1 MLLCKLGSV
10 LLQFDEVMGNAGSQF
25 SFFVAFVKNFGEM
38 STDCSMM
45 IANGA
50 AIKQVL
56 GRRSPPAFIG
66 DMEHG
71 LGPWKKRAKLVARK
85 TLAGGGPKKKLD
97 VHPDDGLKVWK
108 AENAVRAVIEYSDDE
123 VEKKGD
129 GADSGEHFQF
139 PMPNYWPSS
148 PFPYDE
154 QIALMGG
161 AKSESGSDFSD
172 SDDED
177 SDSDDDDSDSNDDED
192 DEDDED
198 DDSHY
203 DDMPPLIDGEGKYA
217 APLPALVN
225 KEGQPM
231 AITVSQDKGGLQA
244 SFVPIAQKVA
254 KGKAAPPSKPRHV
267 SFASEVEVHNFESSY
282 EMEDSNV
289 SKWSEL
295 EVPLSLFTE
304 MFMTYTVGS
313 TCYEDMQQLRDS
325 NRDIGRSVAVGD
337 ISPKVGACEWLH
349 NIRSGL
355 NKFEGVVGES
365 NICGTCMQQLNDLR
379 LQMCEF
385 ETNMIKVERYD
396 ICDTGNWFDNELV
409 NMFED
414 DGGAEM
420 CVGESEEGKLPAI
433 QKTDSE
439 AGKTA
444 YALDDEAPNV
454 GEVAP
459 NILNTHTIAPPSVGI
474 VGDYHTFGDRDSGSD
489 SSVGGS
495 LKVLVS
501 SDSEDSSV
509 VSQPNFAAFR
519 IRRQQN
525 LFNKKMS
532 RYELCLILLPEVMGR
547 EVRGFIGEM
556 RSAIKNRGC
565 TADKAYRKVVLKF
578 GPLRTDAEM
587 RRLFVQATYAADL
600 DG

>member
-56 GRRSPPAFIG
+56 GRRSPPALIG

-85 TLAGGGPKKKLD
+85 TLAGGGPKKQLD
-97 VHPDDGLKVWK
+97 VHGDDGLKVWK
-108 AENAVRAVIEYSDDE
+108 AENKVRAAIEYCDDE
-123 VEKKGD
+123 VEKEGD

-161 AKSESGSDFSD
+161 AKSESGSDLSD
-172 SDDED
+172 SDDDE

-192 DEDDED
+192 D
-198 DDSHY
+198 DSHY
-203 DDMPPLIDGEGKYA
+203 DDMPPLVDGEGNYA
-217 APLPALVN
+217 PQLPAFIN

-231 AITVSQDKGGLQA
+231 AITVSQEEGGLQA

-254 KGKAAPPSKPRHV
+254 KGKAAAPPKPRRV
-267 SFASEVEVHNFESSY
+267 SFAPKVEVHTIKPSS
-282 EMEDSNV
+282 EMEDDNV
-289 SKWSEL
+289 AKWSEL
-295 EVPLSLFTE
+295 EVHLSHFTE
-304 MFMTYTVGS
+304 MFITCTVGN
-313 TCYEDMQQLRDS
+313 TCYEDMQHVRDS
-325 NRDIGRSVAVGD
+325 NLEIGRCVTVGN
-337 ISPKVGACEWLH
+337 ISPKVGACEWLE
-349 NIRSGL
+349 NIRSGV
-355 NKFEGVVGES
+355 NKYEGVLGAG
-365 NICGTCMQQLNDLR
+365 NICESAMEQLNDLR

-385 ETNMIKVERYD
+385 EHNMILMERYD
-396 ICDTGNWFDNELV
+396 TCDRCDWFDNDLPA
-409 NMFED
+409 MFED
-414 DGGAEM
+414 DGGAEI
-420 CVGESEEGKLPAI
+420 CFGKLEEEKLPAM

-439 AGKTA
+439 AGKGP
-444 YALDDEAPNV
+444 YDLDDEAPNV
-454 GEVAP
+454 GEVFP
-459 NILNTHTIAPPSVGI
+459 TILNTQTIAPPSVGI
-474 VGDYHTFGDRDSGSD
+474 VGDYETFCDRDSGTD
-489 SSVGGS
+489 SSDGGS
-495 LKVLVS
+495 LKVQVT
-501 SDSEDSSV
+501 SDSEESSLA
-509 VSQPNFAAFR
+509 SEPNFAAFR

-532 RYELCLILLPEVMGR
+532 RYELCLELLPDVMGR
-547 EVRGFIGEM
+547 QVRGFVGEM
-556 RSAIKNRGC
+556 QSAIKNRGC
-565 TADKAYRKVVLKF
+565 TADKAFRKVVLKF